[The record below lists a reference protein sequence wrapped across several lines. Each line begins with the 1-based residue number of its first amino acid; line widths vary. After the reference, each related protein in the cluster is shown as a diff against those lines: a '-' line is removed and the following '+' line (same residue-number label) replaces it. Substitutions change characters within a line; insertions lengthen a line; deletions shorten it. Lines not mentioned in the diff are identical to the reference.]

1 MFRRLMMMLMRR
13 DPDPDCEQ
21 VQEMSS
27 DFIDDELDGKAKQK
41 IVAHLEWCAPCT
53 AFINTLRATVG
64 LLRSTP
70 REAPPVDFKER
81 VRDSIRNAGAD

>member
-1 MFRRLMMMLMRR
+1 MMMLMRR
-13 DPDPDCEQ
+13 DPDPDCEH
-21 VQEMSS
+21 VREMSS
-27 DFIDDELDGKAKQK
+27 DFIDDDLDEEANQMV
-41 IVAHLEWCAPCT
+41 VAHLEWCPPCT

-81 VRDSIRNAGAD
+81 VRDTIRNAGAD

>member
-1 MFRRLMMMLMRR
+1 MAPRLFGLFKRH
-13 DPDPDCEQ
+13 DPELDCEQ

-41 IVAHLEWCAPCT
+41 VVAHLEWCAPCT